1 MKNKIILYC
10 KTYRNDIDR
19 VVNLINSVNQYN
31 TDNIPFYISVPKS
44 DIELFEQRNFNNVKF
59 ITDEWINGNDELY
72 NRGMLPRLLAF
83 STRLNIW
90 MSELAE
96 NYICLDADAF
106 FIRPFSITDF
116 MYNETTPYT
125 VMHEQKELFS
135 WSSCNLDKLSYNPK
149 NSFKRNRAVIMDI
162 FGRIGKQYDFGPN
175 PIVMNS
181 NVLRDFNEK
190 YLTPNNITTED
201 IIQVSSDEYTW
212 YGESLLAFNSI
223 KLMPCEPLFKVFHYP
238 DQYIEYKRQGITQ
251 EMISDNYM
259 GIIMQSNFNGPI
271 QY

>member
-1 MKNKIILYC
+1 MNKIILYC
-10 KTYRNDIDR
+10 KTYRNDINR
-19 VVNLINSVNQYN
+19 VANLINSVNQYN
-31 TDNIPFYISVPKS
+31 VDNIPFYISVPKS
-44 DIELFEQRNFNNVKF
+44 DIELFESRNFDNVKF
-59 ITDEWINGNDELY
+59 ITDEWINSNDELY
-72 NRGMLPRLLAF
+72 MRGISSRLLAF

-90 MSELAE
+90 MSNLAN

-106 FIRPFSITDF
+106 FIRPFYIKDF
-116 MYNETTPYT
+116 MYNEDTPYT

-135 WSSCNLDKLSYNPK
+135 WTSCNLHLWDNWNPK
-149 NSFKRNRAVIMDI
+149 NSFKRNRATIMDI

-181 NVLRDFNEK
+181 KVLQDFNTQ
-190 YLTPNNITTED
+190 YLTPNNLSTED

-223 KLMPCEPLFKVFHYP
+223 KLMPCEPLFKVFHYAQ
-238 DQYIEYKRQGITQ
+238 QYIEYKHRGITQ
-251 EMISDNYM
+251 EMISENYM

-271 QY
+271 EY